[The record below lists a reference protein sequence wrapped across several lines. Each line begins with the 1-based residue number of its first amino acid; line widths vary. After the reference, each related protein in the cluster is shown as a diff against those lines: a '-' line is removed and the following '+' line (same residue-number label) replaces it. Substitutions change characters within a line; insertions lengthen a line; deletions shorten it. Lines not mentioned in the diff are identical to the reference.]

1 MQSSLHRK
9 LSLSLNLLLLL
20 IAPAARAQFLTADD
34 FFHSGAQFYI
44 SNNIPL
50 AKQQVKMGCQIYP
63 DDAKLKKLEQLLNQ
77 QQQQQQQKQQQD
89 QNKNQQDQQSQSQSG
104 QSQSQAD
111 QEKAKEQ
118 QAQQAKD
125 QEKPD
130 QSEQQKA
137 AEAAKQGDETNNL
150 ASAKGGHVM
159 TPQEAERLLNSQK
172 GNEQFLAQKPRQ
184 NSPPPNHP
192 LKDW

>member
-89 QNKNQQDQQSQSQSG
+89 QQKNQQDQQSQSQSG

-150 ASAKGGHVM
+150 ASAKGEHVM

>member
-50 AKQQVKMGCQIYP
+50 AKQQVKMGRQIYP

-77 QQQQQQQKQQQD
+77 QQQQQQQKHQQD
-89 QNKNQQDQQSQSQSG
+89 QQKNQQDQQSQSQSG

-150 ASAKGGHVM
+150 ASAKGEHVM